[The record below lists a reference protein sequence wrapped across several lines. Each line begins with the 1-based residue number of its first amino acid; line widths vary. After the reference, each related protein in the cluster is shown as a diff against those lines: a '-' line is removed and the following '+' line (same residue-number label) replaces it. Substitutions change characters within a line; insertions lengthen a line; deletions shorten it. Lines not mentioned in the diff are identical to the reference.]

1 MVIITVLAMASPSPS
16 STTVASKRTKTKS
29 EEEAMNTS
37 ILDLPSILLEVIMS
51 RLVLKDNIC
60 ASAVC
65 NLFELR
71 DPVRSKL
78 YTLHLQKLAELAV
91 CYIKDGWLLMY
102 TSSSKD
108 MFFFNPFSRE
118 LVSLPKFSLP
128 FQAVAFSS
136 PPTSDNC
143 VLVALDFV
151 TSVQERRIVIST
163 CHPGATEHSKIVY
176 LNEQFYCFTIG
187 GGYLYSFHPSSR
199 TWVCHQDAYVYHQ
212 LRGEWDKREI
222 FSAERK
228 GELFLMFAC
237 SKEKPLV
244 FKLVSL
250 QWEEVTSTKL
260 DGFTTFFS
268 SYNSELRRT
277 TSASHGLVTSASV
290 VFNPPNASLNW
301 LELIPR
307 HKSLWIVPPSNVFD
321 YLTKSKSEEEAI
333 NTSILNL
340 PSILLEVIMSRLV
353 LKDNICA
360 SAVCNLFELRDP
372 VRSKLF
378 TLHLQELAELAVSKD
393 MFFFNPF
400 SRELVS
406 LPKFSKRKKLI
417 EWQRQIERLHIFAV
431 AFSSPPTSDNCV
443 LVALDFVTSVQERR
457 IVISTCHPGATEW
470 TTEAFPTQNCLLN
483 EQFYCFTIGGG
494 YLYSFHPSSRTWFR
508 HQDAYVYHQLRGEWD
523 KRETFLAERKGELFL
538 MFACSKEKP
547 LVFKLGSLQ
556 WEEVTSNELDGFTT
570 FFSSYNSELRRTTS
584 ASHGLVTSASDVYN
598 PPNAS
603 LNWLELIPCHKS
615 LWIVPPSNID
625 K

>member
-1 MVIITVLAMASPSPS
+1 MASPSPS
-16 STTVASKRTKTKS
+16 STTVASKSLRTKTKS

-65 NLFELR
+65 KSCLFELR

-78 YTLHLQKLAELAV
+78 YTLHLQELAELAV

-163 CHPGATEHSKIVY
+163 CHLGATEWTTEAFPTVLPFYRHSKIVY
-176 LNEQFYCFTIG
+176 LNEQFYCFTRG

-222 FSAERK
+222 
-228 GELFLMFAC
+228 
-237 SKEKPLV
+237 
-244 FKLVSL
+244 
-250 QWEEVTSTKL
+250 
-260 DGFTTFFS
+260 
-268 SYNSELRRT
+268 
-277 TSASHGLVTSASV
+277 
-290 VFNPPNASLNW
+290 
-301 LELIPR
+301 
-307 HKSLWIVPPSNVFD
+307 
-321 YLTKSKSEEEAI
+321 
-333 NTSILNL
+333 
-340 PSILLEVIMSRLV
+340 
-353 LKDNICA
+353 
-360 SAVCNLFELRDP
+360 
-372 VRSKLF
+372 
-378 TLHLQELAELAVSKD
+378 
-393 MFFFNPF
+393 
-400 SRELVS
+400 
-406 LPKFSKRKKLI
+406 
-417 EWQRQIERLHIFAV
+417 
-431 AFSSPPTSDNCV
+431 
-443 LVALDFVTSVQERR
+443 
-457 IVISTCHPGATEW
+457 
-470 TTEAFPTQNCLLN
+470 
-483 EQFYCFTIGGG
+483 
-494 YLYSFHPSSRTWFR
+494 
-508 HQDAYVYHQLRGEWD
+508 
-523 KRETFLAERKGELFL
+523 FLAERKGELFL

-570 FFSSYNSELRRTTS
+570 FFSSYNSELRSNIPLMRNNLCFPWFGDKRKRCVS
-584 ASHGLVTSASDVYN
+584 YFFDKSRFN

-603 LNWLELIPCHKS
+603 LNWLELIPSQKS
-615 LWIVPPSNID
+615 LWIDPPSNLFD
-625 K
+625 YL